1 MITLRAPTQL
11 RAVLAFVIA
20 EQIITRPRVSWGR
33 ERARSSSKA
42 WRGLSLILGKPT
54 RERGPSS
61 GASGEMDGR
70 ESLVARSVSFGICTL
85 AIGNISLAGKFNAIL
100 RKARNYHGNQGPL
113 LMPGVLRVCHG
124 NKFHLEFA
132 PNVLCFRVS
141 DNV

>member
-20 EQIITRPRVSWGR
+20 EQIITRPRWR
-33 ERARSSSKA
+33 EGQLEKREGQVQFK
-42 WRGLSLILGKPT
+42 GLSLILGKPT

-85 AIGNISLAGKFNAIL
+85 AIGNISLAGGFNAIL
-100 RKARNYHGNQGPL
+100 WKARNYHGNQGPL
-113 LMPGVLRVCHG
+113 LMPG
-124 NKFHLEFA
+124 A
-132 PNVLCFRVS
+132 
-141 DNV
+141 

>member
-20 EQIITRPRVSWGR
+20 EQIITRPRGR
-33 ERARSSSKA
+33 GLVGEERARSSSKA
-42 WRGLSLILGKPT
+42 WRGLSLILGKQT

-85 AIGNISLAGKFNAIL
+85 AIGNISLAGGFNAIL
-100 RKARNYHGNQGPL
+100 WKARNYHGNQGPL
-113 LMPGVLRVCHG
+113 LMPG
-124 NKFHLEFA
+124 A
-132 PNVLCFRVS
+132 
-141 DNV
+141 